1 MIYPKQRQFFN
12 LTSKTLARILII
24 QKSEVITLTDEQN
37 KKESIKYEQQKQ
49 RKQQSAEVRQDE
61 AQ

>member
-1 MIYPKQRQFFN
+1 VIYPKQRQFFN

-49 RKQQSAEVRQDE
+49 RKQQSAEVRQDQ

>member
-1 MIYPKQRQFFN
+1 VIYPKQRQFFN